1 MGKIVFVCM
10 VAIFALAALSIS
22 NAQQLG
28 RIPRVGVLVAGFP
41 PTRPALEGFRQG
53 LRDLGHIEG
62 KTIILE
68 LLWDEGKP
76 ERWHELA
83 SDLVRLKV
91 DIILAGNTGAASAA
105 KKATTTIPIVIGAA
119 GGDPVTAGLVA
130 SFARPGGN
138 VTGMAFVGRELAPK
152 RLELLKEAIPRISR
166 VAALRDASS
175 FQNPDSDLKEIT
187 ATAQGLGLKLHVSE
201 VRQRDDIERVFQGA
215 RRERVGAVLILQ
227 STLFGTF
234 RSQIA
239 ELGVKHLLPTMAG
252 EAEFAESGG
261 LMFYGQNIPDT
272 WKRAAAYVDK
282 IIKGTQPADLPIERP
297 RSFELVINLKT
308 AKQIGLTIP
317 PNLLVR
323 ADKVIR

>member
-1 MGKIVFVCM
+1 MGKTVFVCM
-10 VAIFALAALSIS
+10 VAILALATLSIS

-53 LRDLGHIEG
+53 LRDLGYIEG

-68 LLWDEGKP
+68 FLWDEGKP

-152 RLELLKEAIPRISR
+152 RLELLKEAVPRISR
-166 VAALRDASS
+166 VAALWDATS
-175 FQNPDSDLKEIT
+175 FRNPDSDLTEIS
-187 ATAQGLGLKLHVSE
+187 ATAKGLGLQLHISD
-201 VRQRDDIERVFQGA
+201 VRQRNDIERVFTVA
-215 RRERVGAVLILQ
+215 L
-227 STLFGTF
+227 
-234 RSQIA
+234 
-239 ELGVKHLLPTMAG
+239 
-252 EAEFAESGG
+252 
-261 LMFYGQNIPDT
+261 
-272 WKRAAAYVDK
+272 
-282 IIKGTQPADLPIERP
+282 
-297 RSFELVINLKT
+297 
-308 AKQIGLTIP
+308 
-317 PNLLVR
+317 
-323 ADKVIR
+323 